1 MRVIDEQG
9 GQLGIMPL
17 PEALRLAR
25 ERMADLVEVAS
36 QADPPVC
43 RLLDYGKWKYEQ
55 SKRDREARKHQK
67 TGELREVRLRPKID
81 PHDVEYR
88 LRQAQEFLGEG
99 DKVKISVLFRAREL
113 GHLQLGR
120 KLLEQALEQLKN
132 VATIERAP
140 IMEGRTMYV
149 VLAPGKAAAAARV
162 RTVTPEPQA
171 VTAEAS

>member
-1 MRVIDEQG
+1 
-9 GQLGIMPL
+9 MPL

-120 KLLEQALEQLKN
+120 KLLEHALEQLKD

-162 RTVTPEPQA
+162 RTVAPQPQA